1 MQYKEEA
8 RTGKLTIMHTA
19 NRLTCGLLAIFMG
32 SCGLHKFYG
41 GKAGQGIIY
50 ILFSWTFIPF
60 IISLIEGIA
69 VLLAVEDENGCI
81 LIK

>member
-1 MQYKEEA
+1 M
-8 RTGKLTIMHTA
+8 
-19 NRLTCGLLAIFMG
+19 NRLTYGLLAIFMG

>member
-1 MQYKEEA
+1 
-8 RTGKLTIMHTA
+8 
-19 NRLTCGLLAIFMG
+19 MG

-41 GKAGQGIIY
+41 GKAGQGISY

>member
-1 MQYKEEA
+1 MKEEA
-8 RTGKLTIMHTA
+8 RTGKLTIIRTA
-19 NRLTCGLLAIFMG
+19 EENRLTYGLLAIFMG

-69 VLLAVEDENGCI
+69 ALLAVEDENGCI